1 MSPVTDSG
9 EYDMWR
15 SAVSVGLVVVILGMA
30 LFLGMGLAD
39 PENGNGNEVKK
50 FNSTAEL
57 KAFLLEHRQE
67 TYGGGGGGSS
77 FNVIGVPQ
85 PLAAREDTGATAPA
99 MAMPQAFDGSAAE
112 YSTTNVQVRG
122 VDEADFVK
130 NDGEYI
136 YLISGG
142 RLVIIDAYPAED
154 AAIVSETGLSGQPVE
169 LFLSGNR
176 LVVFSTGQDETLVRP
191 ATSVAPVPYWREM
204 TRASVYDVSD
214 RSDPGLER
222 TLSFSGSYLDSRMIG
237 DSVYAVTRESVPWY
251 GNDPML
257 PVVKENDV
265 EIASP
270 VYYFDM
276 PYGSFVYN
284 TISSFS
290 MKGDSTI
297 DAETFLCGYSTTLYV
312 STDNLYI
319 AYQKQIPYQRWE
331 TIRPLTVEQPADT
344 GVPQEGTII
353 HRFAIKNG
361 DISYAATG
369 DVPGHL
375 LNQFSM
381 DEDSGNLRVAST
393 VEGWNNRGS
402 YQFNNVYVL
411 DRQMEII
418 GRLEYIAPD
427 ERIYSTRFVGDR
439 LYMVTFKRIDPFFV
453 IDLSDPENPGILGEL
468 KIPGY
473 SDYLHPYDENHII
486 GVGKETGSNDW
497 GGVSV
502 AGLKLALF
510 DVTDVNNPRL
520 VDKVEIGD
528 AGTDS
533 EALRDHK
540 AFLFDKGKNLLVIP
554 VSEVTKVPT
563 RDYPGAPYTH
573 GFWQGAYVFTV
584 TPESGFMLRGQVTH
598 AVEENSYYSWE
609 SDETVRRSLYM
620 DDVLCTISPQSI
632 IMSDLS
638 DPGTMLNRIKLPF
651 TGFYGGYPYRME

>member
-1 MSPVTDSG
+1 MMTV
-9 EYDMWR
+9 R
-15 SAVSVGLVVVILGMA
+15 SFIAVLLVVVILAGA
-30 LFLGMGLAD
+30 LVLGTGLID
-39 PENGNGNEVKK
+39 PENGNGTEVKR

-57 KAFLLEHRQE
+57 KAFLLENRAE
-67 TYGGGGGGSS
+67 AAGSGGGVASWNG
-77 FNVIGVPQ
+77 IGPQ
-85 PLAAREDTGATAPA
+85 PQSGTGISKTLAREDSAQGTMAP
-99 MAMPQAFDGSAAE
+99 PLAFDGSATE
-112 YSTTNVQVRG
+112 YSTTNLQVRG

-130 NDGEYI
+130 NDGKYI
-136 YLISGG
+136 YLISGEK
-142 RLVIIDAYPAED
+142 LVIVDAYPAEKAD
-154 AAIVSETGLSGQPVE
+154 ILSETNLSGQPVE

-176 LVVFSTGQDETLVRP
+176 LVVFSSGQDETLVKP
-191 ATSVAPVPYWREM
+191 EKSLAPVPYWRQM
-204 TRASVYDVSD
+204 THASVYDISD
-214 RSDPGLER
+214 RSDPELVR
-222 TLSFSGSYLDSRMIG
+222 TISLSGSYLDSRMIG
-237 DSVYAVTRESVPWY
+237 DYVYTVTTEPVPWY
-251 GNDPML
+251 GPDPVFPM
-257 PVVKENDV
+257 VKDDSTV
-265 EIASP
+265 TIPP

-290 MKGDSTI
+290 VKSDSTI
-297 DAETFLCGYSTTLYV
+297 DAETFLSGYSTTLYV

-331 TIRPLTVEQPADT
+331 TIRPLGAEPVVGADI
-344 GVPQEGTII
+344 PQEGTII
-353 HRFAIKNG
+353 HRFAIQNG
-361 DISYAATG
+361 DVSYAATG

-381 DEDSGNLRVAST
+381 DEDSRNLRVATT
-393 VEGWNNRGS
+393 VQGWNSRGS

-411 DRQMEII
+411 DSGMETI
-418 GRLEYIAPD
+418 GKLEYIAPD

-453 IDLSDPENPGILGEL
+453 IDLSDPEHPGILGEL

-473 SDYLHPYDENHII
+473 SDYLHPYDENYII
-486 GVGKETGSNDW
+486 GVGKETGSSDW

-540 AFLFDKGKNLLVIP
+540 AFLFDKGKDLLVIP
-554 VSEVTKVPT
+554 VSEVTMVPLKE
-563 RDYPGAPYTH
+563 YPGSPYTH
-573 GFWQGAYVFTV
+573 GFWQGAYVFSV
-584 TPESGFMLRGQVTH
+584 TPESGFVLKGKVTH
-598 AVEENSYYSWE
+598 AVEENSIYSWG

-620 DDVLCTISPQSI
+620 DDVLCTISSQSI

-638 DPGTMLNRIKLPF
+638 DPVTRLNRVALPI
-651 TGFYGGYPYRME
+651 TGYYGGYPYRME

>member
-1 MSPVTDSG
+1 
-9 EYDMWR
+9 
-15 SAVSVGLVVVILGMA
+15 MA
-30 LFLGMGLAD
+30 
-39 PENGNGNEVKK
+39 
-50 FNSTAEL
+50 
-57 KAFLLEHRQE
+57 
-67 TYGGGGGGSS
+67 
-77 FNVIGVPQ
+77 I
-85 PLAAREDTGATAPA
+85 
-99 MAMPQAFDGSAAE
+99 PQAFDGSAVE
-112 YSTTNVQVRG
+112 YSTTNVQIRG

-136 YLISGG
+136 YLISGD
-142 RLVIIDAYPAED
+142 RLVIVDAYPAEK
-154 AAIVSETGLSGQPVE
+154 AGIISETGLSGQPVE
-169 LFLSGNR
+169 LFLSGDR
-176 LVVFSTGQDETLVRP
+176 LVVFSTGQDETLVKP
-191 ATSVAPVPYWREM
+191 ATSVAPVPYWRDM

-214 RSDPGLER
+214 RSDPELER
-222 TLSFSGSYLDSRMIG
+222 TISFSGSYLDSRMIG
-237 DSVYAVTRESVPWY
+237 DHVYAVTTEPVRWNGPEPLIPMV
-251 GNDPML
+251 NDGPTVTS
-257 PVVKENDV
+257 P
-265 EIASP
+265 P
-270 VYYFDM
+270 VYYFDV
-276 PYGSFVYN
+276 PYGSFVYD

-290 MKGDSTI
+290 VKDNNPPE
-297 DAETFLCGYSTTLYV
+297 AETFLCGYSTTLFV

-331 TIRPLTVEQPADT
+331 TIRPLAVEQSADT

-361 DISYAATG
+361 DVSYAATG

-381 DEDSGNLRVAST
+381 DEDSGNLRVATT

-411 DRQMEII
+411 DRQMKTI

-486 GVGKETGSNDW
+486 GVGKETGSSDW

-520 VDKVEIGD
+520 VDKVEIGA

-554 VSEVTKVPT
+554 VSEVTTVPT
-563 RDYPGAPYTH
+563 RDYPGAPYSH
-573 GFWQGAYVFTV
+573 GYWQGAYVFSV
-584 TPESGFMLRGQVTH
+584 TPESGFVLTGKVTH
-598 AVEENSYYSWE
+598 GEQENPYYSSG

-620 DDVLCTISPQSI
+620 DDVLCTVSSQSI

-638 DPGTMLNRIKLPF
+638 DPGTRLNRIKLPF
-651 TGFYGGYPYRME
+651 TGYYGGYPIRME